1 MRGDER
7 GRERGRRK
15 DLPVFLAAG
24 LLFLA
29 ATFFGA
35 VDKGG
40 KMAMVRRR
48 EGGKREGGRA
58 RYLPVFLAAGL
69 LFLATVFFFGA
80 G

>member
-29 ATFFGA
+29 
-35 VDKGG
+35 
-40 KMAMVRRR
+40 
-48 EGGKREGGRA
+48 
-58 RYLPVFLAAGL
+58 
-69 LFLATVFFFGA
+69 TVFFFGA
-80 G
+80 VYDGDREGGHGEKEGGRTGQPYNTTLYVLGAVKHQIGFCGV